1 LTRGIKSYIIP
12 DRKRG
17 IMTTTLILIQ
27 MLMGFVCAFLGVIVM
42 FHSGEVWLGF
52 GITILGFFAV
62 LRALHHRD
70 TYAK

>member
-27 MLMGFVCAFLGVIVM
+27 MLMGFVCAFLGVILM
-42 FHSGEVWLGF
+42 FHSDVWLGF
-52 GITILGFFAV
+52 GITLVGFYGV

>member
-1 LTRGIKSYIIP
+1 
-12 DRKRG
+12 
-17 IMTTTLILIQ
+17 MTTTLILIQ
-27 MLMGFVCAFLGVIVM
+27 LLMGFVCAFLGVIVM

-52 GITILGFFAV
+52 AITLVGFFAV

>member
-1 LTRGIKSYIIP
+1 
-12 DRKRG
+12 
-17 IMTTTLILIQ
+17 MTTTLILIQ
-27 MLMGFVCAFLGVIVM
+27 LLMGFVCAFLGVIVM

-70 TYAK
+70 NYGR